1 MEFSYQI
8 EFHFDNCQTAAFML
22 GFFKQTIVF
31 MSQEVHLLFLDGLHV
46 YHRELLGHLS
56 DEQFEKLER
65 ALCSAEGLGTLNRN
79 KKDNKPKVGA
89 AAAASSKKTESLSGE
104 EDCSTSTSTPYSEPP
119 MPSANSPECVF
130 EPRPPQSSRDG
141 K

>member
-1 MEFSYQI
+1 M
-8 EFHFDNCQTAAFML
+8 
-22 GFFKQTIVF
+22 
-31 MSQEVHLLFLDGLHV
+31 

-65 ALCSAEGLGTLNRN
+65 ALCSAEGLGTLNRS
-79 KKDNKPKVGA
+79 KKDNKTKVAAATA

-104 EDCSTSTSTPYSEPP
+104 GDCGTSTHPEPP
-119 MPSANSPECVF
+119 MPSADSPECVF

-141 K
+141 E

>member
-1 MEFSYQI
+1 MDY
-8 EFHFDNCQTAAFML
+8 M
-22 GFFKQTIVF
+22 
-31 MSQEVHLLFLDGLHV
+31 FL

-79 KKDNKPKVGA
+79 KKDTKQK
-89 AAAASSKKTESLSGE
+89 AAASSTSKKTESLSGE
-104 EDCSTSTSTPYSEPP
+104 EDSGTLTSTPYSDPP
-119 MPSANSPECVF
+119 MPSADSPECVF
-130 EPRPPQSSRDG
+130 EPRPPQSTREG